1 MNLYYRF
8 NQEFNK
14 YHCIEDILMY
24 VYGLDSYKDYDAII
38 VAPSWNPEKLFKNY
52 NPEIIKIDN
61 CKSRCGYEV
70 VVNNKKYGYIVT
82 ERCSGNI
89 IDCCMTLGHTVCN
102 KIIFVG
108 TCGALTKDSK
118 LGDIVTPS
126 YSIAGDGGSLYL
138 YYNIS
143 KDNYRNKIYQNE
155 ESIKELKSA
164 GKKLDIK
171 IDDKVIYCTDT
182 IFCEY
187 LHLGEI
193 KDLGSE
199 LIEMETAAFMRC
211 MNLINKKYNIIL
223 SVSDNSPC
231 GNALL
236 GISENDTKIVHK
248 SREVNIAKLI
258 FELTK

>member
-1 MNLYYRF
+1 M
-8 NQEFNK
+8 
-14 YHCIEDILMY
+14 
-24 VYGLDSYKDYDAII
+24 
-38 VAPSWNPEKLFKNY
+38 
-52 NPEIIKIDN
+52 
-61 CKSRCGYEV
+61 GYE
-70 VVNNKKYGYIVT
+70 
-82 ERCSGNI
+82 
-89 IDCCMTLGHTVCN
+89 
-102 KIIFVG
+102 
-108 TCGALTKDSK
+108 
-118 LGDIVTPS
+118 
-126 YSIAGDGGSLYL
+126 LYL

-143 KDNYRNKIYQNE
+143 NDNYRNKIYQNE

-193 KDLGSE
+193 KELGSE

-211 MNLINKKYNIIL
+211 MDLINKKYNIIL